1 MEIGK
6 IDLSKIKLK
15 RPKLGW
21 GWRYIDASIVVM
33 GIAIAILVW
42 FIPSLDQNKDLQAFM
57 KSQKEAKAYA
67 EKVKAVEAAR
77 KKEEEDLGIIW
88 VPPPATL
95 QPTQGSAKAAP
106 KNAPAQ
112 KAGAK
117 PAPVKKPQ

>member
-33 GIAIAILVW
+33 GVAIAILVW
-42 FIPSLDQNKDLQAFM
+42 FIPSLDQNKDLQAFI
-57 KSQKEAKAYA
+57 KSQKEAKAF
-67 EKVKAVEAAR
+67 EQKVKAVEAAR

-88 VPPPATL
+88 VPPPTTL
-95 QPTQGSAKAAP
+95 QPTQGSAKAVPKKAP
-106 KNAPAQ
+106 V
-112 KAGAK
+112 K
-117 PAPVKKPQ
+117 PAPAKKPQ

>member
-6 IDLSKIKLK
+6 IDLSKIKLT

-21 GWRYIDASIVVM
+21 GWKYIDASIVVM

-57 KSQKEAKAYA
+57 KSQREAKEYYQRVEA
-67 EKVKAVEAAR
+67 EKAR
-77 KKEEEDLGIIW
+77 IKKEEEELGIVW
-88 VPPPATL
+88 VPTPPSMLA
-95 QPTQGSAKAAP
+95 PKPAPGGAAP
-106 KNAPAQ
+106 APA
-112 KAGAK
+112 KPKPK

>member
-33 GIAIAILVW
+33 GVAIAILVW
-42 FIPSLDQNKDLQAFM
+42 FIPSMDQNKDLQAFL
-57 KSQKEAKAYA
+57 KRQKELAAI
-67 EKVKAVEAAR
+67 EKQVKAEEARR

-88 VPPPATL
+88 VPPPKDL
-95 QPTQGSAKAAP
+95 VVPKAAP
-106 KNAPAQ
+106 A
-112 KAGAK
+112 AK
-117 PAPVKKPQ
+117 PAPAPAKSAPAKKSG